1 LLHKLNHLELYILN
15 IVLNFYPVKLIDT
28 TKYFMKYMYAI
39 TKFSLLFLICFFS
52 IISHAQISPTQEKS
66 GTNTIKITIASG
78 EYWWAGLSSLGHE
91 TPYNENTII
100 SHDLWGDN
108 QGNQA
113 QPILLSNKGCYVW
126 SEAPLKYEFNKGM
139 LTVTVREGNI
149 LSGTAGTNLRTAY
162 EYAVKNFFPP
172 DGKIPD
178 ERMFTNPQ
186 YNTWIELVYNQNEE
200 AILNYAQSIIDN
212 GYPPGVLM
220 IDDNWQE
227 DYGVWEFSPRR
238 FKDPKGMIRKLHGM
252 GFQVMVWICPFVSA
266 DSEVFRSLAEQGML
280 ILDPQKTQDILWANT
295 SNKAAIIRWWNGASA
310 CIDLSNPKAMDWF
323 KGRLDHLVKDY
334 GVDGFK
340 FDAGDADFYI
350 NDVVTFKPGSPNDQ
364 TTYFAKLGL
373 NYPLNEYRAS
383 WKMAGLPL
391 AQRLRDKAHKW
402 EDLQK
407 IIPDQMSQSV
417 MGYAYTCPDMIG
429 GGEFRSFQNLETLDE
444 ELIVRSAQI
453 HALMPMMQFSVSPWR
468 VLSKENNEI
477 CLQAALLHTKMG
489 NHILDLASEA
499 SKTGEPI
506 VKPMALAFPEN
517 GFETIKDQFVLGNDI
532 IVAPVVE
539 KGARTRKVV
548 LPEGN
553 WKADDGKVYTGGKS
567 IEVSAPLKRL
577 PYFQKVM

>member
-1 LLHKLNHLELYILN
+1 MNAIKKLS
-15 IVLNFYPVKLIDT
+15 F
-28 TKYFMKYMYAI
+28 
-39 TKFSLLFLICFFS
+39 LFLICLFS
-52 IISHAQISPTQEKS
+52 IVSYAQSTTSQEEYGAK
-66 GTNTIKITIASG
+66 TLKLTIAPN
-78 EYWWAGLSSLGHE
+78 EYWWAGLSSLGYE
-91 TPYNENTII
+91 TPYDENTTI
-100 SHDLWGDN
+100 SRDLWGN
-108 QGNQA
+108 NEGNQA
-113 QPILLSNKGCYVW
+113 QPLLLSSKGRYIW
-126 SEAPLKYEFNKGM
+126 SETPLKFDFNKGI
-139 LTVTVREGNI
+139 LTITVREGVI
-149 LSGTAGTNLRTAY
+149 HSGTAGKNLKTVY
-162 EYAVKNFFPP
+162 EFAVKNFFPP
-172 DGKIPD
+172 DGKIP
-178 ERMFTNPQ
+178 EALMFTHPQ

-238 FKDPKGMIRKLHGM
+238 FKDPKGMIKKLHGM

-266 DSEVFRSLAEQGML
+266 DSEIFRFLAEHGML

-310 CIDLSNPKAMDWF
+310 CVDLSNPKAMAWF
-323 KGRLDHLVKDY
+323 KGRLDHLVNEY

-340 FDAGDADFYI
+340 FDAGDADFYT

-364 TTYFAKLGL
+364 TTYFAELGL
-373 NYPLNEYRAS
+373 NYSLNEYRAS

-407 IIPDQMSQSV
+407 IIPDQMSQSL

-429 GGEFRSFQNLETLDE
+429 GGEFRSFQNMETMDE

-468 VLSKENNEI
+468 VLSSENNEI
-477 CLQAALLHTKMG
+477 CLQAALLHVKMG
-489 NHILDLASEA
+489 DHILLLAKEA

-517 GFETIKDQFVLGNDI
+517 GYETIQDQFVLGSDI

-539 KGARTRKVV
+539 KGARSRNVV
-548 LPEGN
+548 LPEGK
-553 WKADDGKVYTGGKS
+553 WKADDGKVYTGGKI
-567 IEVSAPLKRL
+567 IEVAAPLKRL
-577 PYFQKVM
+577 PYFQKVR